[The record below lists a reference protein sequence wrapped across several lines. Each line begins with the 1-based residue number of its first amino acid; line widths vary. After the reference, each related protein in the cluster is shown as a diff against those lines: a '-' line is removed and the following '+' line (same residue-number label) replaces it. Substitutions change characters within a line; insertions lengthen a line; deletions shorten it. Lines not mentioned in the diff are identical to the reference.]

1 VGIAS
6 SIILLPMKLQTA
18 GEYGRNDTMEGQ
30 QEESSAACVSRNW
43 ETIKK
48 DLSAGVDQ
56 KAHQVPLLAVT
67 RKLTH
72 WCSVPR
78 WLPWV

>member
-1 VGIAS
+1 
-6 SIILLPMKLQTA
+6 MKLQTA
-18 GEYGRNDTMEGQ
+18 GEYGRNDIMEGQ
-30 QEESSAACVSRNW
+30 QEESSAACVSQNW

-67 RKLTH
+67 RNWRTGAQCPDGCRGYEKG
-72 WCSVPR
+72 
-78 WLPWV
+78 